1 MSSNK
6 SKRYTEEFKS
16 EAIKLVQSGQS
27 VPDVAKQLNM
37 SKNTL
42 YTWMANENQEQTEM
56 SDEELSALQQ
66 ENKQL
71 KKELKQLK
79 EEHTI
84 LKKACAYFA
93 RETA

>member
-1 MSSNK
+1 MSSTK

-16 EAIKLVQSGQS
+16 EAVKFVKSGQS
-27 VPDVAKQLNM
+27 VSEVAKQLNM

-42 YTWMANENQEQTEM
+42 YTWMSNENQENTVM
-56 SDEELSALQQ
+56 SDEELGALRQ
-66 ENKQL
+66 ENKRL
-71 KKELKQLK
+71 KKELKQLE

-93 RETA
+93 RETV

>member
-1 MSSNK
+1 MNSNK

-16 EAIKLVQSGQS
+16 EAVKLVKSGQP
-27 VPDVAKQLNM
+27 VPEVAKQLNM

-42 YTWMANENQEQTEM
+42 YTWMANENQENTVM
-56 SDEELSALQQ
+56 SDEALRALQQ

-71 KKELKQLK
+71 KKELKQLQ

-93 RETA
+93 RETV